1 MILAIKFQ
9 DSPPPLLCKSAWP
22 ETLLVRNLETTRLNR
37 FKEKFKYPLNRVS
50 WKVWERTFIQRK
62 IFTDFW
68 KLQRKP
74 CFYINWKLSKKIDC
88 IVLFKTHE
96 KRYSMRFQGG
106 TPPPSEFRGGVYHP
120 WIFSKSLFRRL
131 LTWNRTSMTTDRLV
145 KLERMAMHK
154 KWLASLSDNSVLN
167 AFISSGP
174 RKLNYRRSEE
184 GGYFYFLFFYFAQK
198 FLFLFTAFLWYT
210 INNNSRK

>member
-106 TPPPSEFRGGVYHP
+106 TPPPSEFRGGC
-120 WIFSKSLFRRL
+120 
-131 LTWNRTSMTTDRLV
+131 TTPGFFQSHYS
-145 KLERMAMHK
+145 EGFWPGTEHQ
-154 KWLASLSDNSVLN
+154 WPPTGW
-167 AFISSGP
+167 SSWKEW
-174 RKLNYRRSEE
+174 RC
-184 GGYFYFLFFYFAQK
+184 
-198 FLFLFTAFLWYT
+198 T
-210 INNNSRK
+210 INDLPHFRTIVF